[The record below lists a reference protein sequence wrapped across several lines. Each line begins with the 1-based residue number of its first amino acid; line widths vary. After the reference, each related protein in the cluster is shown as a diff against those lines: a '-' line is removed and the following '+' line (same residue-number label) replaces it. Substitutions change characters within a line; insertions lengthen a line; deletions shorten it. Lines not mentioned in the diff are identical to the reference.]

1 MLRGWPRPK
10 VSRLCWFR
18 WIVVVNKELGCS
30 LYLSLSFS
38 LCYSL
43 PSLFVS
49 LKEMSVDK
57 MIGIICYGGLE
68 RERERERKRK
78 KITNKYRVRKRIFFF
93 VCQGYATC
101 LCPLPC
107 DMYVS
112 PLYRFLYLHTL
123 TDTDTAR
130 KREKEKQR
138 EEDFYSGSA
147 PHIYISEKWRE

>member
-1 MLRGWPRPK
+1 M
-10 VSRLCWFR
+10 SRLCWFR

-68 RERERERKRK
+68 RERKRK
-78 KITNKYRVRKRIFFF
+78 KSQINTESEREFVKVTPLVSVLFRVTCMYHLSIVFYIF
-93 VCQGYATC
+93 T
-101 LCPLPC
+101 
-107 DMYVS
+107 
-112 PLYRFLYLHTL
+112 H
-123 TDTDTAR
+123 
-130 KREKEKQR
+130 
-138 EEDFYSGSA
+138 
-147 PHIYISEKWRE
+147 